1 MSNNTGNIVLA
12 LLAGAVVGAGIGIL
26 VAPDKGSNTR
36 KKIKDGINVSKDD
49 LLAKLNEVMEMLQ
62 GKAEDVAS
70 SFEDVLENVIQ
81 NGGESKEEVIAL
93 LEAKLAQLKS
103 EKK

>member
-36 KKIKDGINVSKDD
+36 QKIKDGLTISKDD
-49 LLAKLNEVMEMLQ
+49 LLAKFNEVMEMLQ
-62 GKAEDVAS
+62 GKAENVAS
-70 SFEDVLENVIQ
+70 SFEEVLENVIQ
-81 NGGESKEEVIAL
+81 NGGDSKEEVIAL
-93 LEAKLAQLKS
+93 LEAKLALLKS
-103 EKK
+103 EKN

>member
-1 MSNNTGNIVLA
+1 MSNNTGNMVLA

-36 KKIKDGINVSKDD
+36 QKIKDGLNVSKDD
-49 LLAKLNEVMEMLQ
+49 LLAKFNEIMEMLQ
-62 GKAEDVAS
+62 CKAEDVAS
-70 SFEDVLENVIQ
+70 SFEEVLENVIQ
-81 NGGESKEEVIAL
+81 HGGESKEEVIAL